1 MNFTFGIITNGENKK
16 NLIKVINSIHKLN
29 IPNYEIIIVGNIF
42 IESNKTII
50 INFDENI
57 KKSWV
62 TKKKNIITSTAK
74 FENIVYLHDYIIFN
88 KDWYLNFLNFGNE

>member
-16 NLIKVINSIHKLN
+16 NLIKVINSINKIN

-50 INFDENI
+50 INC
-57 KKSWV
+57 
-62 TKKKNIITSTAK
+62 
-74 FENIVYLHDYIIFN
+74 
-88 KDWYLNFLNFGNE
+88 